1 MVTLRLDYQQRM
13 AALFSD
19 EAELAR
25 AEERAAD
32 MGPPRGKGGRPPRV
46 LSQMK
51 AAAVL
56 EDLERGSFKWVAG
69 KHDLSVGW
77 LHEARK
83 DGRLRR
89 WAGEDV

>member
-1 MVTLRLDYQQRM
+1 MVTLRPDYQRRM

-19 EAELAR
+19 EGELAR
-25 AEERAAD
+25 AEERAEAL
-32 MGPPRGKGGRPPRV
+32 GPPRGKPGRPPRV
-46 LSQMK
+46 LSQAK

-77 LHEARK
+77 LHEARR

-89 WAGEDV
+89 WAGENA